1 VLSSIFFEDITMF
14 TSNALY
20 RIDECPDLMTD
31 GFVGDENGN
40 LIFLSVWARDT
51 AVQEFLARLTLGRDA
66 QGLDQFHIL
75 TEQGGSIPVFVG
87 TVEHLDKRSTRA
99 YRRTLFGSMV
109 HLWLFNRRCVKPD
122 KANASA
128 LALLPRDS
136 DHRVDRLWTLVRD
149 TCPLPL
155 LDHWRDTVLDLLQ
168 ARAMLTRLP
177 PALGP
182 LEGHRL
188 VIDVPVLSK
197 ALGALIRDDL
207 LTAGPSVIR
216 IASERLLAEVA

>member
-1 VLSSIFFEDITMF
+1 MPANTSST
-14 TSNALY
+14 TLY

-31 GFVGDENGN
+31 GFVGDEQGN
-40 LIFLSVWARDT
+40 LVFLSVWARDT
-51 AVQEFLARLTLGRDA
+51 AVQEFLARLTLGRDE

-87 TVEHLDKRSTRA
+87 NVEHLDKRSTRA

-109 HLWLFNRRCVKPD
+109 HLWLFDRRCVKPD

-136 DHRVDRLWTLVRD
+136 DHRVERLWALVRD

-155 LDHWRDTVLDLLQ
+155 LNHWRDTVLDLLKTQ
-168 ARAMLTRLP
+168 AMLTRLP
-177 PALGP
+177 AALGP

-188 VIDVPVLSK
+188 AINVPVLSK
-197 ALGALIRDDL
+197 ALGALIRDDV
-207 LTAGPSVIR
+207 LTPDASAIR
-216 IASERLLAEVA
+216 TISERLLAEVA